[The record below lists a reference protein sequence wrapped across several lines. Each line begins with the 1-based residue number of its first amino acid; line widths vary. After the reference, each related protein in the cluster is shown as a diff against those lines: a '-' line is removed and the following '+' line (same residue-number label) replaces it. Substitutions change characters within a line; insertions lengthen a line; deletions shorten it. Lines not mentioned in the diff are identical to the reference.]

1 MKIVIVGSGRV
12 GYTLTEFLSNEG
24 HDITVVDIQAANV
37 DEIVNSFDV
46 LGLAGNGASVSVQKE
61 AEVHRCDFFISC
73 AASDET
79 NIMACIV
86 AKSIGAKHTIA
97 RVRNPEYYTQVD
109 FLRQTLGI
117 DMFVNPELE
126 AAFEIERMIRFPE
139 ALKVERF
146 AKGRVDLIELKIYKG
161 HYLEGRQLSSL
172 RGPSA
177 DNIIVCAVQ
186 RADEV
191 IIPSGEFV
199 IEAGDHLHITAP
211 HADLTK
217 LFKNLQIQVKKIKT
231 VLLIGGGK
239 ITYYLAKRLLKLGMS
254 VKIIEIDRDRC
265 EYLSGALPK
274 ASVIYGDGTDSD
286 LLQDE
291 GIASVDACVSLTGN
305 DEENILISL
314 FAGTK
319 EVDKT
324 ITKIKRIS
332 FYGLL
337 SKISYEGSVV
347 SPVFATAYDILR
359 FVRATENA
367 QDSSLNTLYKIVDN
381 KAEVI
386 EFTVT
391 RDFAGIDVA
400 LKDLRTKNNLII
412 AGIIRDNNVIYPDG
426 MSRLLE
432 NDRVIIVT
440 TNQATGE
447 LNDILA

>member
-1 MKIVIVGSGRV
+1 M
-12 GYTLTEFLSNEG
+12 
-24 HDITVVDIQAANV
+24 
-37 DEIVNSFDV
+37 
-46 LGLAGNGASVSVQKE
+46 
-61 AEVHRCDFFISC
+61 
-73 AASDET
+73 
-79 NIMACIV
+79 
-86 AKSIGAKHTIA
+86 
-97 RVRNPEYYTQVD
+97 
-109 FLRQTLGI
+109 
-117 DMFVNPELE
+117 
-126 AAFEIERMIRFPE
+126 
-139 ALKVERF
+139 
-146 AKGRVDLIELKIYKG
+146 
-161 HYLEGRQLSSL
+161 
-172 RGPSA
+172 RGPA
-177 DNIIVCAVQ
+177 
-186 RADEV
+186 ADEV

-199 IEAGDHLHITAP
+199 IEAEDHLHITAP

-347 SPVFATAYDILR
+347 SPGVCNGL
-359 FVRATENA
+359 
-367 QDSSLNTLYKIVDN
+367 
-381 KAEVI
+381 
-386 EFTVT
+386 
-391 RDFAGIDVA
+391 
-400 LKDLRTKNNLII
+400 
-412 AGIIRDNNVIYPDG
+412 
-426 MSRLLE
+426 
-432 NDRVIIVT
+432 
-440 TNQATGE
+440 
-447 LNDILA
+447 

>member
-337 SKISYEGSVV
+337 SKINYEGSVV

>member
-199 IEAGDHLHITAP
+199 IEAEDHSHITAP

>member
-199 IEAGDHLHITAP
+199 IEAGDHLHITAL

-337 SKISYEGSVV
+337 SKINYEGSVV